1 MKRHPLKLLTI
12 SLACIVLQRP
22 AEADDWPQWRG
33 PHRDGISAEKGWS
46 THWPAGGPKQLW
58 KAKAGV
64 GYSSMAVSNG
74 RLYTMGNTAETDHVL
89 CLDANTGNEIWRH
102 SYPCA
107 SRDPNGYHGTRCTP
121 AVDGGRIYTVSRE
134 GHLFC
139 LDAANGKAIWSKN
152 YQTDFG
158 ARIPKWGFA
167 TSPLVD
173 GELLVVEM
181 GGRGTSVLAFNK
193 ATGQDVWKAGND
205 RAAYSSPVTFILD
218 RQRGVAVLTAS
229 ALVGLN
235 LKDGKELWR
244 FPWKTSF
251 DVNAATP

>member
-1 MKRHPLKLLTI
+1 MG
-12 SLACIVLQRP
+12 
-22 AEADDWPQWRG
+22 G
-33 PHRDGISAEKGWS
+33 PHSG
-46 THWPAGGPKQLW
+46 T
-58 KAKAGV
+58 
-64 GYSSMAVSNG
+64 G
-74 RLYTMGNTAETDHVL
+74 RRVHSRPEL
-89 CLDANTGNEIWRH
+89 CW
-102 SYPCA
+102 
-107 SRDPNGYHGTRCTP
+107 TP
-121 AVDGGRIYTVSRE
+121 DCRPTVSRE

-173 GELLVVEM
+173 GELLVVEV

-193 ATGQDVWKAGND
+193 GTGQDVWKAGND
-205 RAAYSSPVTFILD
+205 RAAYSSPVTFTLD

-229 ALVGLN
+229 ALVGHN

-251 DVNAATP
+251 DVNAATPIIENDKAFVSAGYNHLSRHFSWRS